1 MFTWLVLIRVSKC
14 QEINTKTIDFGK
26 VNYRTNI
33 NYMGNENLNDKN
45 IKQSDCNGN
54 DPSPNNISQEMN
66 IEVEKIT

>member
-1 MFTWLVLIRVSKC
+1 M
-14 QEINTKTIDFGK
+14 DFGK